1 MDILIVYAVFMTLRT
16 ISSVDCKFN
25 VLLRKEINKTMACSS
40 IKCEEFIFSKLH
52 IQDIVLVAMVTA
64 VMFVQ
69 PIPIFDKTGLNP

>member
-1 MDILIVYAVFMTLRT
+1 
-16 ISSVDCKFN
+16 
-25 VLLRKEINKTMACSS
+25 MACSS

-69 PIPIFDKTGLNP
+69 PIPIFDKTGLNPYASLIIVNGPETISENNRKAHILCAFAMKT